1 MKLYYISEQSDP
13 GKINLDDL
21 LNRYRNYDFHFYTEY
36 LSEEGIFTYELKK
49 YNKLFLV
56 NYEKNKS
63 KKYLSI

>member
-1 MKLYYISEQSDP
+1 ME
-13 GKINLDDL
+13 NLKPIKVSFL
-21 LNRYRNYDFHFYTEY
+21 Q
-36 LSEEGIFTYELKK
+36 EGIFTYELKK

>member
-36 LSEEGIFTYELKK
+36 PKKVFLLMKKMFFTV
-49 YNKLFLV
+49 NKQKMMYS
-56 NYEKNKS
+56 NEKNR
-63 KKYLSI
+63 